1 MGKYGPEK
9 TLYLDFFH
17 AELNWERIN
26 LKDGNKKPFKDL
38 KIYQTVKGKLK
49 KSMVLPVECI
59 KFQSNCAN

>member
-1 MGKYGPEK
+1 MDQEK
-9 TLYLDFFH
+9 LCIWTFFY

-26 LKDGNKKPFKDL
+26 LKDGNKKQFKDL